1 LTKQRESHT
10 AWIEDT
16 RRFWDT
22 ENDFD
27 ARYRRI
33 CSDPQI
39 DACTDEKLLKSL
51 WAKRTEED
59 LRQLLLDVPIERDW
73 VCLEIGCGIGRLLA
87 PVAAR
92 CRRAGGVDISPT
104 MVAHAQRHLRDTPNV
119 EVLVNDG
126 CSLPDIESRSIDWVY
141 SHLAFQ
147 HITRR
152 DVVEGYLCEIA
163 RVLKPGG
170 YCRIQ
175 CWREAP
181 MPFAEKL
188 KNLVRPIL
196 GKPQYHG
203 PRQWLWGPGR
213 EVRFGGVT
221 FHPGQWRR
229 MLRAHGLELTSMQ
242 TGLGHDYWMWT
253 TSRRRE

>member
-1 LTKQRESHT
+1 MSSQIESHD
-10 AWIEDT
+10 AWVEDT

-22 ENDFD
+22 EDDFN

-33 CSDPQI
+33 CSDPGI
-39 DACTDEKLLKSL
+39 DACSDEKLLKSM
-51 WAKRTEED
+51 WAKRTEEE
-59 LRQLLLDVPIERDW
+59 LEQLLLDIPIQRDW
-73 VCLEIGCGIGRLLA
+73 TCLEIGCGIGRLLK

-92 CRRAGGVDISPT
+92 CRRAVGIDISPK
-104 MVAHAQRHLRDTPNV
+104 MVAHAERYLRDTPNA
-119 EVLVNDG
+119 EVRVNDG
-126 CSLPDIESRSIDWVY
+126 CSLPNVADASIDWVY

-152 DVVEGYLCEIA
+152 DVVERYLCEIA
-163 RVLKPGG
+163 RVLRPGG

-181 MPFAEKL
+181 LPLMERV
-188 KNLVRPIL
+188 KNLIRPLL
-196 GKPQYHG
+196 GKARYHG

-221 FHPGQWRR
+221 FHPKQWRI
-229 MLRAHGLELTSMQ
+229 MLLEHGLEVTSMQ
-242 TGLGHDYWMWT
+242 AGLGHDYWMWT
-253 TSRRRE
+253 TIRKRP